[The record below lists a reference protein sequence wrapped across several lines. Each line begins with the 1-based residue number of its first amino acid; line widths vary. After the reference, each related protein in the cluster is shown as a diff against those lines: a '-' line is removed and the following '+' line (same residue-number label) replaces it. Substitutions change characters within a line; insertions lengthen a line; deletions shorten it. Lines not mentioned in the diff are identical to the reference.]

1 MLKFS
6 KAEKVV
12 LIGGIIVILL
22 IVALGFAKKTLIDNK
37 KEPFKVPESAETT
50 TTSKKEEPKESD
62 IKGIKLKKS
71 TFVVGLNKK
80 LSEKVST
87 YVEASDDIMKEIEI
101 DFSHVDMTKAGEYT
115 AKLTYKNDSID
126 IPIVVKD
133 TTAPVITV
141 ANAQVV
147 FTLEPTSTLEE
158 LITFVNA
165 TAEDDVDGV
174 IASDQITGWPKE
186 LSDKNETVTYTLKV
200 KAKKI
205 SRYNILCQQQK
216 IQHQVKNKIK
226 TNVKHSSF

>member
-1 MLKFS
+1 MQKRQQHQR
-6 KAEKVV
+6 
-12 LIGGIIVILL
+12 
-22 IVALGFAKKTLIDNK
+22 KKNQK
-37 KEPFKVPESAETT
+37 K
-50 TTSKKEEPKESD
+50 SD

-186 LSDKNETVTYTLKV
+186 LSD
-200 KAKKI
+200 
-205 SRYNILCQQQK
+205 
-216 IQHQVKNKIK
+216 
-226 TNVKHSSF
+226 

>member
-174 IASDQITGWPKE
+174 IASDQITGWPKA

-200 KAKKI
+200 KDNSGNEGKKDI
-205 SRYNILCQQQK
+205 TVQYIVPTTENTTPSEE
-216 IQHQVKNKIK
+216 
-226 TNVKHSSF
+226 

>member
-1 MLKFS
+1 MLKLN

-71 TFVVGLNKK
+71 TFEVGLNKK

-87 YVEASDDIMKEIEI
+87 YVEASEDVMKEIEI
-101 DFSHVDMTKAGEYT
+101 DFSNVDMTKAGEYT
-115 AKLTYKNDSID
+115 AKLTYKEDSID

-147 FTLEPTSTLEE
+147 FTLEPTSTIDE

-174 IASDQITGWPKE
+174 ISSDQITGWPKA
-186 LSDKNETVTYTLKV
+186 LSSKNETVTYTLKV
-200 KAKKI
+200 KDSSGNEGKKDI
-205 SRYNILCQQQK
+205 TVQYIVPTTEENTTP
-216 IQHQVKNKIK
+216 NEE
-226 TNVKHSSF
+226 